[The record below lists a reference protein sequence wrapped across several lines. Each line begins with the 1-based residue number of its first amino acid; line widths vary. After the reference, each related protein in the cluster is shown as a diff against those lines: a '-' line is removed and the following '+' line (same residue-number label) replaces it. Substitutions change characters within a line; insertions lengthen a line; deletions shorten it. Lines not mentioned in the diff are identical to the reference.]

1 MPTGTQGRFV
11 WYDLL
16 TPDPDAAVAFYRD
29 VVGWSSK
36 PFPGGDAAYTMFVGG
51 QGPLAGATKPVQA
64 GLPPRWVSNVYV
76 DDVDRTAA
84 RAIELGGRVLAP
96 AADYPPVGRLA
107 VLADPQGAP
116 INVFKPSQPMQLH
129 DVTKPGEFIWSE
141 LMATD
146 HRAAFAYYSALFGW
160 KKLRDFDMGRRGQ
173 YLIYGLGGT
182 ELGGMFTRD
191 PDAPMPTTWFYYIVV
206 EDLDAALGRAGGA
219 KLMNGPMEV
228 PGGAHIAHLHDPQGA
243 IFALHENAED
253 ESAG

>member
-1 MPTGTQGRFV
+1 MPTGTHGRFV

-36 PFPGGDAAYTMFVGG
+36 PFPGGDAPYTMFVGP

-76 DDVDRTAA
+76 DDVDQTAA
-84 RAIELGGRVLAP
+84 KAVELGGRVLAP

-116 INVFKPSQPMQLH
+116 INIFKPSQPMELH
-129 DVTKPGEFIWSE
+129 DATKPGEFIWGE

-146 HRAAFAYYSALFGW
+146 YRAAFAYYSALFGW
-160 KKLRDFDMGRRGQ
+160 KKLRDFDMGARGQ
-173 YLIYGLGGT
+173 YLIYGLDGS
-182 ELGGMFTRD
+182 ELGGMFTGAK
-191 PDAPMPTTWFYYIVV
+191 DAPMPTTWFYYVVV
-206 EDLDAALGRAGGA
+206 EDLDGAIGRARAAGA
-219 KLMNGPMEV
+219 KLMNGPTEV
-228 PGGAHIAHLHDPQGA
+228 PGGAHIAQLTDPQGA
-243 IFALHENAED
+243 IFALHENAKPK
-253 ESAG
+253 